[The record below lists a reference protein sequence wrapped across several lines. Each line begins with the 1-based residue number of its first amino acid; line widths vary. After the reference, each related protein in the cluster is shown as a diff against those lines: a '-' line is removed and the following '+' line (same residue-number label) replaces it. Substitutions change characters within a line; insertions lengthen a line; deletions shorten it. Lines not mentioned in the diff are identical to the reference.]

1 MTQEIIDAHLPIIS
15 DQIRALV
22 DQDVTAETRS
32 VHDGTKE
39 EQIPQVEEAK
49 DESKKSD
56 TQRKFIQAMLLDIY
70 EDLAPLSSFNS

>member
-1 MTQEIIDAHLPIIS
+1 LTQEIIDAHLPIIS

-56 TQRKFIQAMLLDIY
+56 T
-70 EDLAPLSSFNS
+70 